1 MVEIILPHTLKKIK
15 NTFLAVLL
23 INDANRF
30 IEAILKEY
38 NCCKKIIKERFNKNL
53 VMSA

>member
-1 MVEIILPHTLKKIK
+1 MIEIILLQTLKKIK

-23 INDANRF
+23 INDSNRF

-38 NCCKKIIKERFNKNL
+38 DYCKKIIKERFNKNL